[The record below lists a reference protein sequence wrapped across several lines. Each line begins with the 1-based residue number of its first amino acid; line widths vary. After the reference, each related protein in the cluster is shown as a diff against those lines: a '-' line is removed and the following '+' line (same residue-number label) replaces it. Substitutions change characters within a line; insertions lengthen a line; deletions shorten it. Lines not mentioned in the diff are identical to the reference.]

1 MDSNHLVVFK
11 FSTLGNSCSGK
22 GLKIMNLGDV
32 QTADGVARV
41 LQDEDDD
48 AVDPHL
54 ERIKNLAGGDES
66 DEEVKSSTNTFG
78 FLVPF
83 FWGGCHRYAK
93 HVRNFDIYGIFI
105 KCGILKL
112 IVNSVCVCV
121 CMFVCM
127 QLSSCSDC
135 LVCV

>member
-11 FSTLGNSCSGK
+11 FSNLGNSCGGK
-22 GLKIMNLGDV
+22 GLKIMNPRDV

-41 LQDEDDD
+41 FQDEDDD

-78 FLVPF
+78 FCFL
-83 FWGGCHRYAK
+83 
-93 HVRNFDIYGIFI
+93 IFL
-105 KCGILKL
+105 GWLP
-112 IVNSVCVCV
+112 
-121 CMFVCM
+121 
-127 QLSSCSDC
+127 
-135 LVCV
+135 